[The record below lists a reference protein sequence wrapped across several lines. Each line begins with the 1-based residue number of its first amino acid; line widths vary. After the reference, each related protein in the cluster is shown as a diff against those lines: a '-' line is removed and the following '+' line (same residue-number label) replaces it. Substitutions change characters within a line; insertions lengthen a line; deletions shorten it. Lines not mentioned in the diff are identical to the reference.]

1 MGIEVNNYNLPDSLI
16 MESPLDFDFHIW
28 IPDRV
33 YAVLGRSNN
42 AQESLV
48 TEAVE
53 RDSIP
58 VLKRN
63 SGGES
68 VILSPLMVVFA
79 LKISQERL
87 SNPRNIFKMINIKL
101 TDALLDLGVTNIY
114 SKGISDLSIGEKKI
128 MGSSMYL
135 KNNNLFYHAV
145 INVAQD
151 VSILSEY
158 LLHPKK
164 EPEYRKGRP
173 HHEFV
178 TSLVNEGYKID
189 CGIMVK
195 MLEKVLPTIF

>member
-114 SKGISDLSIGEKKI
+114 SKGISDLSIGEK
-128 MGSSMYL
+128 
-135 KNNNLFYHAV
+135 
-145 INVAQD
+145 
-151 VSILSEY
+151 
-158 LLHPKK
+158 
-164 EPEYRKGRP
+164 R
-173 HHEFV
+173 
-178 TSLVNEGYKID
+178 
-189 CGIMVK
+189 
-195 MLEKVLPTIF
+195 